1 MPRGPKIDKNI
12 ERLILQV
19 HEANP
24 DLIAKE
30 VQAELWKTR
39 EWKMIPAKSLP
50 ENWPGVD
57 AIQKLIKNAR
67 DRKIRTGPDLKD
79 RPWSLVS
86 LNKYPVSP
94 EALPFILKVWARS
107 MEKHDPLTI
116 NQALWISRIY
126 TLFKA
131 KALGGLEDTSKAGEA
146 EPPLSLREYQHQSK
160 LNHLLISMPIDLK
173 VIDLLWAIVK
183 TLALNEK
190 VFRDDYPN
198 DDYPNTRDDILY
210 YWMCDAELYGILPE
224 GEPTAGD
231 LITRLHEEFS
241 SKYTPEY
248 KNKSDS
254 EAVIKRIMKKE
265 EDGHER
271 FDSQK
276 I

>member
-12 ERLILQV
+12 ERLIIQV

-24 DLIAKE
+24 NLTAKE
-30 VQAELWKTR
+30 VQVGLWETK
-39 EWKMIPAKSLP
+39 EWKMIPAKNFP

-57 AIQKLIKNAR
+57 AIQKLIKEAR
-67 DRKIRTGPDLKD
+67 DRKIRTGPDIKD

-86 LNKYPVSP
+86 LSKYPVPS

-107 MEKHDPLTI
+107 MEKNDPLTI

-131 KALGGLEDTSKAGEA
+131 KTLGDLEDTSKAGEVK
-146 EPPLSLREYQHQSK
+146 PPFSLKEYQRQSK
-160 LNHLLISMPIDLK
+160 LNHLLISMPTDLK

-190 VFRDDYPN
+190 VFRNDYPN
-198 DDYPNTRDDILY
+198 DDYPRNRDDILY

-224 GEPTAGD
+224 GEPSARD
-231 LITRLHEEFS
+231 LITRFHEEFS
-241 SKYTPEY
+241 SKFIPEQ
-248 KNKSDS
+248 KSKS
-254 EAVIKRIMKKE
+254 EREAIIKRLMKKIDE
-265 EDGHER
+265 GGI
-271 FDSQK
+271 Q
-276 I
+276 